1 MGGRGGLEE
10 DGTPDHGKGEAAVKV
25 HVRDGFPDLLI

>member
-1 MGGRGGLEE
+1 MCVGWEE
-10 DGTPDHGKGEAAVKV
+10 DGTPGHGKEEAAVKV